1 MAVLGGA
8 HRCSVPPR
16 SVCTLMRPPFP
27 CLPPPFPSQAQLE
40 DQVTLFVNMAGACE
54 RIYKTPIPSPYTRHT
69 SRFLMIFLTASPIL
83 MWPAAQ
89 WATPF
94 IMAFVAFL

>member
-1 MAVLGGA
+1 MLGGGA
-8 HRCSVPPR
+8 PLFLPR
-16 SVCTLMRPPFP
+16 SVCPLMHPF
-27 CLPPPFPSQAQLE
+27 LPLTYPPFPSQAQLE